1 MSRVAR
7 KILFD
12 KDIRALELNFYVVVT
27 LKKSLIKPSDEVLE
41 NNNFVGIL

>member
-27 LKKSLIKPSDEVLE
+27 LKKSLINTD
-41 NNNFVGIL
+41 GATRIILRE